1 MLKDSALKIVN
12 YPAPLITL
20 YWFPPYFSMGL
31 TYCLAPS
38 FQHGARILFAP
49 SFQHGARMLHYP
61 IKSDTGMPHQTS
73 KGTLTGKQYGISM
86 RFAPSN
92 Q

>member
-31 TYCLAPS
+31 TYCLPPHFSMGFTYYLPPHFSMGLAYYLPLRFS
-38 FQHGARILFAP
+38 MGLGCCIALSNQILEC
-49 SFQHGARMLHYP
+49 P
-61 IKSDTGMPHQTS
+61 IKPV
-73 KGTLTGKQYGISM
+73 
-86 RFAPSN
+86 RAP
-92 Q
+92 

>member
-31 TYCLAPS
+31 TYCLPPHFSMGLAYYLPLRFS
-38 FQHGARILFAP
+38 MGLGCCIALSNQILEC
-49 SFQHGARMLHYP
+49 P
-61 IKSDTGMPHQTS
+61 IKPV
-73 KGTLTGKQYGISM
+73 
-86 RFAPSN
+86 RVP
-92 Q
+92 